1 MERLELKI
9 DQQKETSL
17 ILKLSKELLGEGI
30 NASNTV
36 IVSVSGDYSCI
47 VGQILRH
54 SLSYDGEICDGF
66 SVDVPYPDEVWN
78 DTYLLELKT
87 LFELYKYKTNGKDI
101 LLVEAG
107 VIRGSNYKSILRYL
121 RVELGMTQKIKTLA
135 LYENSGSKFKSD
147 FVGEYYNDEVE
158 DLTFW
163 WEKYNN
169 HWNKS

>member
-1 MERLELKI
+1 MRTEFEVSQREETELI
-9 DQQKETSL
+9 F
-17 ILKLSKELLGEGI
+17 KLSYDLLKKGI

-54 SLSYDGEICDGF
+54 SLSRDGEICDGF
-66 SVDVPYPDEVWN
+66 SVDVPYPDETW
-78 DTYLLELKT
+78 DDRYLSELDA
-87 LFELYKYKTNGKDI
+87 LFDLYKYKLEGKNV

-107 VIRGSNYKSILRYL
+107 VIRGSNYKFMTEYL
-121 RVELGMTQKIKTLA
+121 KDVTQKIQTLA

-147 FVGEYYNDEVE
+147 FVGEYYDDETQ

-163 WEKYNN
+163 WEQYNN
-169 HWNKS
+169 HWK